1 MSTSKA
7 AIATR
12 LPIRRGL
19 GEAEAALYIGLGA
32 SKFRALVE
40 EGTMPRP
47 RIIGTRRIWDVDDI
61 DAAFRAL
68 PVEGDVADS
77 PKPNS
82 WDELIP

>member
-1 MSTSKA
+1 VSASKSA
-7 AIATR
+7 VSAR

-32 SKFRALVE
+32 SKFRELVE

-47 RIIGTRRIWDVDDI
+47 RLIGTRRIWDIDDI

-68 PVEGDVADS
+68 PVEGETQQDGNPWHDA
-77 PKPNS
+77 
-82 WDELIP
+82 